1 MMQMAEKQTKRV
13 VIETSKDLE
22 SFFLFFWMN
31 KDLES
36 CSLRILD
43 YMMQMAE

>member
-13 VIETSKDLE
+13 VIETSQ
-22 SFFLFFWMN
+22 
-31 KDLES
+31 DLES

-43 YMMQMAE
+43 YINFYDANGRIVN